1 MRALLVALML
11 IIGSPVGASSFL
23 DSLRTLTPPPVDIP
37 SSDVKCDKLCKP
49 DWWETATLADLH
61 YQLESGAQV
70 MAWEGTGTT
79 PLHLAA
85 MLGIHKSVQV
95 LLAAGAEATA
105 RDERGLTS
113 LHFANTTEKI
123 HALITSGA
131 VVNARSLQGW
141 TPLHWAVNNRRDHGV
156 VQALLDGGADVTARH
171 ESGWTPLHLA
181 QTIKSAQMLIAGGAD
196 INAKDKLGWTPLHH
210 AAMARSSGRNED
222 LILTLLEAGADAKAK
237 DKYGKTPW
245 DYAQENEKLKGT
257 KGFWALN
264 DAQYN

>member
-1 MRALLVALML
+1 MRAILTALML
-11 IIGSPVGASSFL
+11 TIATQAGAGSFL
-23 DSLRTLTPPPVDIP
+23 DSLGTLTPQRIDIP

-49 DWWETATLADLH
+49 DWWKTASVADLH
-61 YQLESGAQV
+61 YQLESGAEV

-105 RDERGLTS
+105 RDQRGLTS
-113 LHFANTTEKI
+113 LHFANTIEKV

-171 ESGWTPLHLA
+171 DSGWTPLHLA

-196 INAKDKLGWTPLHH
+196 INAKDKIGWTPLHH
-210 AAMARSSGRNED
+210 AAMAQSGGRKED
-222 LILTLLEAGADAKAK
+222 LILTLLAAGADAKAK
-237 DKYGKTPW
+237 NEAGKTPW
-245 DYAQENEKLKGT
+245 DLAQENEYLKGT
-257 KGFWALN
+257 KGYWALN